1 MSRSMSSACQK
12 WLEPIALY
20 VDNALDE
27 ELCRELEAHLQHC
40 PDCRLYLDSLT
51 KTIRI
56 VHATLREAPV
66 QLPPDLTE
74 RLLRV
79 ALNQPPP
86 ATSQPEQE
94 EDDA

>member
-1 MSRSMSSACQK
+1 MSQSMSSACQK

-20 VDNALDE
+20 VDNELDE

-40 PDCRLYLDSLT
+40 PDCRLYLDSLN

-79 ALNQPPP
+79 ALKQSPSSS
-86 ATSQPEQE
+86 AQQAE
-94 EDDA
+94 EEGDT